1 MEIRQLEAFA
11 AVLTAGS
18 VTAAGRLLERSQQ
31 VVSRQIQD
39 LEQRLGFTLFHRTRP
54 HVKLTDKGREFYE
67 EVRPILAGLE
77 VLDARARDIAQGL
90 SRPLRVAATPSLS
103 LSILP
108 QVIALLEG
116 QQAFFQQKL
125 FVDSLLPDE
134 VIKQVSEGKVDV
146 GLTSLPVD
154 LGANRLHWS
163 GQAPYML
170 ALPVGHAL
178 AGHEV
183 IDLSSVEDQ
192 MVVSVFHRYR
202 MRYRQATALVR
213 AHTHSESLR
222 RIETASSVNVLSM
235 VRVGLGVGILDPYLA
250 ACYPLEGVVVREI
263 QNYIPAMIG
272 VVSHADRPLHAEA
285 PVLIEALRQYVVESI
300 PRFIMG
306 DDSGLPQEPESFS
319 EFPASE

>member
-18 VTAAGRLLERSQQ
+18 VTAAGRLLERSQP

-54 HVKLTDKGREFYE
+54 HVKLTEKGREFYE

-90 SRPLRVAATPSLS
+90 SRPLRVAATPSLCM
-103 LSILP
+103 SILP
-108 QVIALLEG
+108 QVIALLE
-116 QQAFFQQKL
+116 QQQPFFQQKL
-125 FVDSLLPDE
+125 FIDSLLPDE

-154 LGANRLHWS
+154 LGSNRLHWS

-170 ALPVGHAL
+170 ALPEGHVL
-178 AGHEV
+178 ADHEV
-183 IDLSSVEDQ
+183 IDLASVQDQ

-202 MRYRQATALVR
+202 MRYRQATALMR
-213 AHTHSESLR
+213 AHTEPDSLR

-250 ACYPLEGVVVREI
+250 ACYPLDGVVVREI
-263 QNYIPAMIG
+263 QSYIPAMIG
-272 VVSHADRPLHAEA
+272 VVSHVDRPLHAEA
-285 PVLIEALRQYVVESI
+285 PVLIEALRQFVVESI
-300 PRFIMG
+300 PRFSIG
-306 DDSGLPQEPESFS
+306 DDSGLPQEHDPFPELSVS
-319 EFPASE
+319 E

>member
-18 VTAAGRLLERSQQ
+18 VTAAGRLLERSQP

-90 SRPLRVAATPSLS
+90 SRPLRMAATPSLS